1 MRIDELADDYLKA
14 VNSAINQL
22 QSELAVKNL
31 LDAWLQRQI
40 PQRGTLE
47 DGASFQ
53 FHGIG
58 CAVERTDD
66 IDVDFD
72 FNHDGSAAKID
83 AWRLWRFAKQFP
95 EKYPTFQR
103 RDTVAAALEEY
114 LGPQGKNPE
123 FPPN

>member
-1 MRIDELADDYLKA
+1 MRIDELADDYLTA

-31 LDAWLQRQI
+31 LDAWLQRRI

-72 FNHDGSAAKID
+72 FNYAVTTFCSGFVLMTGTSKIG
-83 AWRLWRFAKQFP
+83 FI
-95 EKYPTFQR
+95 
-103 RDTVAAALEEY
+103 
-114 LGPQGKNPE
+114 NS
-123 FPPN
+123 